1 MSASTRPIEAAS
13 LKVGMM
19 TETRNGASPDRDGR
33 IAARE
38 GGVETEAASGTPERQ
53 AGGHDHGDEELPDPR
68 GPPLGDPEARE
79 PGEGGKR
86 DETGR
91 EAEHEQDAEAEL
103 DHRLQ
108 REIGRASCRERGE
121 WGE

>member
-19 TETRNGASPDRDGR
+19 TETRNGASPNRDGR

-38 GGVETEAASGTPERQ
+38 GGVETKTASGTPERQ
-53 AGGHDHGDEELPDPR
+53 AGGHDHGNEELPDPR

-86 DETGR
+86 DETRGG
-91 EAEHEQDAEAEL
+91 AEQEQDGGGEL
-103 DHRLQ
+103 DYPL
-108 REIGRASCRERGE
+108 
-121 WGE
+121 

>member
-53 AGGHDHGDEELPDPR
+53 AGGHDHGNEELPDPR
-68 GPPLGDPEARE
+68 GPPPADQRPRSPAKAASPNRRGPGPEPRRSPEAG
-79 PGEGGKR
+79 PP
-86 DETGR
+86 T
-91 EAEHEQDAEAEL
+91 A
-103 DHRLQ
+103 
-108 REIGRASCRERGE
+108 
-121 WGE
+121 